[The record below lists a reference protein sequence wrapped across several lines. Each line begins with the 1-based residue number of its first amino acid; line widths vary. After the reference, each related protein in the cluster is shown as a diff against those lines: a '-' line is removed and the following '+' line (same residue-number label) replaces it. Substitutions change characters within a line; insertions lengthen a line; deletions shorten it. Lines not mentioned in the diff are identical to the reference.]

1 MFLGTFQYRL
11 DDKGRLTF
19 PPAFRTV
26 LHDTFSGDDLVVT
39 RFDRC
44 LNVFPQTELL
54 RLQRR
59 LKQSHSMPE
68 NLIPFL
74 RNMFYGAVQ
83 CRPDKQGRILLPP
96 KLRDYAG
103 IDQEA
108 VLVGIMEHIEIWNP
122 ETMDRYLEEGRE
134 DIAQI
139 TETFSTLLFS
149 APEET
154 DPGRFN
160 G

>member
-1 MFLGTFQYRL
+1 MFLGTFHYRL

-26 LHDTFSGDDLVVT
+26 LHDTYSDDDLVIT

-44 LNVFPQTELL
+44 LNVFPRTVM
-54 RLQRR
+54 LQLQAR
-59 LKQSHSMPE
+59 LKRSHSLHGSP
-68 NLIPFL
+68 IPFL
-74 RNMFYGAVQ
+74 RNMLYGATQ

-96 KLRDYAG
+96 KLREYAEIG
-103 IDQEA
+103 QEA
-108 VLVGIMEHIEIWNP
+108 ALVGFMDHIEIWNP

-139 TETFSTLLFS
+139 TETFSALLFS
-149 APEET
+149 
-154 DPGRFN
+154 DPSGPVP
-160 G
+160 GQTGE

>member
-26 LHDTFSGDDLVVT
+26 LRDTYSDDDLVIT
-39 RFDRC
+39 RFDCC
-44 LNVFPQTELL
+44 LNVFPRTVMLEL
-54 RLQRR
+54 QAK
-59 LKQSHSMPE
+59 LKQSHSVPK

-74 RNMFYGAVQ
+74 RNMFYGATQ
-83 CRPDKQGRILLPP
+83 CRPDKQGRILLSPM
-96 KLRDYAG
+96 LRDFAG
-103 IDQEA
+103 IGQEA
-108 VLVGIMEHIEIWNP
+108 VLVGIINHVEIWNP
-122 ETMDRYLEEGRE
+122 ENMTGYLNEGRE
-134 DIAQI
+134 NIAQI

-149 APEET
+149 TPGEP
-154 DPGRFN
+154 DPGRFD

>member
-1 MFLGTFQYRL
+1 MFLGTFHYRL

-26 LHDTFSGDDLVVT
+26 FHDTYSDDDLVIT

-44 LNVFPQTELL
+44 LNVFPRTVM
-54 RLQRR
+54 LQLHAR
-59 LKQSHSMPE
+59 LKQSHSVPE

-74 RNMFYGAVQ
+74 RNMFYGATQ

-103 IDQEA
+103 IGQEA

-122 ETMDRYLEEGRE
+122 ETMDNYLEEGR
-134 DIAQI
+134 DNIAQI

-149 APEET
+149 APGEP
-154 DPGRFN
+154 DPGRSN